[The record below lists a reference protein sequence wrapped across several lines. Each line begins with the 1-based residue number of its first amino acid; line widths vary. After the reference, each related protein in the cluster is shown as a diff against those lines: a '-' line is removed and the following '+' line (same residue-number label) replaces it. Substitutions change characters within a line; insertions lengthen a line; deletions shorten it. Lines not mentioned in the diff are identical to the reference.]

1 MSSKRNLLSMLYRN
15 VQLSLQNRG
24 NRNRGARDMSF
35 QENLK
40 NIIQEI
46 KEDERNA
53 DYTNRG
59 IPFHDLSGVRL

>member
-1 MSSKRNLLSMLYRN
+1 
-15 VQLSLQNRG
+15 
-24 NRNRGARDMSF
+24 MSF

>member
-1 MSSKRNLLSMLYRN
+1 
-15 VQLSLQNRG
+15 
-24 NRNRGARDMSF
+24 MSF
-35 QENLK
+35 RENLK

-53 DYTNRG
+53 DYTTLG

>member
-1 MSSKRNLLSMLYRN
+1 
-15 VQLSLQNRG
+15 
-24 NRNRGARDMSF
+24 MSF
-35 QENLK
+35 RENLK

-59 IPFHDLSGVRL
+59 IPFYDLFGIRL